1 MIFLDILDVVSVGE
15 DRGESPEL
23 ASFFWRC
30 SFPSS

>member
-23 ASFFWRC
+23 ASFFLEVLL
-30 SFPSS
+30 SQ